1 MTDGKAGTSLSYEA
15 GPSSRSWVKL
25 GGGVLRGL
33 RLPCCGL
40 KALWHTTKGDPLL
53 PLPPGWWFQFSFP
66 NLGIYHTSAR
76 PPDTHRH
83 IQVTKTS
90 TSSMKA
96 PPSTIYSYFYFVCV
110 CISLCHMSAD
120 IDRCQEILWSYS
132 CRSLWMAGAGVG
144 NQTQVLTTEPP
155 SYFLLL
161 IVFKCSL
168 HFLR

>member
-15 GPSSRSWVKL
+15 GPSSSRSWVKL

-110 CISLCHMSAD
+110 CVSVYVTCLQISTDARRSSEATVAGHCEWLVRVLG
-120 IDRCQEILWSYS
+120 IKLRC
-132 CRSLWMAGAGVG
+132 
-144 NQTQVLTTEPP
+144 
-155 SYFLLL
+155 
-161 IVFKCSL
+161 
-168 HFLR
+168 